1 MSALIENCPTLNQC
15 CCCVPLRPSLVI
27 ISLVGLLCGG
37 VFLFCFTSYGNSMLE
52 DCGLPQ
58 QFAKPL
64 RYLYGLFGV
73 QVSAVHVLLLFAAV
87 SESDAL
93 CEVYIWFMVL
103 FWTLL
108 ICSTALVSSLA
119 FVSGSVMFASLLIV
133 IVVVGILVSLYS
145 TMIVANFR
153 MTLP

>member
-1 MSALIENCPTLNQC
+1 MSAVIESCPTLNAC
-15 CCCVPLRPSLVI
+15 CCCIPLRPSLVL
-27 ISLVGLLCGG
+27 ISLVGLVCGG
-37 VFLFCFTSYGNSMLE
+37 AFLFCFTSYGSGLLVAG
-52 DCGLPQ
+52 GLPQ
-58 QFAKPL
+58 QFSKPL
-64 RYLYGLFGV
+64 RYLHGLFGV
-73 QVSAVHVLLLFAAV
+73 QVSAVHVLLLLAAL

-108 ICSTALVSSLA
+108 LCSTALVSSLA
-119 FVSGSVMFASLLIV
+119 FLSGSIVFASLLLV
-133 IVVVGILVSLYS
+133 IVVVVTVVSLYS